1 MFLIIMGFLNS
12 IFTRQ
17 RLSMRNLRPP
27 EGGAGIKYIRIR
39 NSSRLRD
46 DCLFFSGPWY
56 PTPWGWHS
64 VIDGIV
70 HYKVDSQGNM
80 NVHDYMC
87 NEADGIFFDKFVY
100 HEGTFVEYGVSY
112 EKFYL
117 FTFYPDSRVHTDYLI
132 SEKYRVSD
140 TGIRG
145 EPRPLYMVANPY
157 IVESSNAIFISTGWL
172 GEAFLSK
179 NQVLVDG
186 VIRRSEDYEP
196 IEIENSYSAI
206 NPILKHPRYYK
217 I

>member
-1 MFLIIMGFLNS
+1 MGFLKAL
-12 IFTRQ
+12 FPRQ
-17 RLSMRNLRPP
+17 RLTMRGLRPP
-27 EGGAGIKYIRIR
+27 DGGAGIKYFRIR

-56 PTPWGWHS
+56 PTPWGWS
-64 VIDGIV
+64 SLIDGII

-117 FTFYPDSRVHTDYLI
+117 FTFYPESRVHTDYLI
-132 SEKYRVSD
+132 SEKYKISD

-145 EPRPLYMVANPY
+145 EPRPLYMVVNPY
-157 IVESSNAIFISTGWL
+157 IVESSNAIFISAGQL
-172 GEAFLSK
+172 GETFLSK
-179 NQVLVDG
+179 NQARIDK
-186 VIRRSEDYEP
+186 VIIRSEDSEA
-196 IEIENSYSAI
+196 IEIEHPYNMY

>member
-1 MFLIIMGFLNS
+1 MKG
-12 IFTRQ
+12 
-17 RLSMRNLRPP
+17 LRPP
-27 EGGAGIKYIRIR
+27 DGGAGIKSIRIK

-56 PTPWGWHS
+56 PTPWGWRS
-64 VIDGIV
+64 VIDGIF

-100 HEGTFVEYGVSY
+100 HEGTFVEWGVSY

-117 FTFYPDSRVHTDYLI
+117 FTFYPNSRVHTDYLI
-132 SEKYRVSD
+132 SEKYKVSD

-157 IVESSNAIFISTGWL
+157 IVESSNVTFINAGRL
-172 GEAFLSK
+172 GEVFLS
-179 NQVLVDG
+179 NNRTSIDG
-186 VIRRSEDYEP
+186 VIKRSGDYEP
-196 IEIENSYSAI
+196 IEIEISWGEI
-206 NPILKHPRYYK
+206 NASLKHPRYYK